1 MASRVE
7 SIKATALGLDIHRIV
22 DYGWNLYRN
31 DLPIGLGA
39 VSRNRASPSGNGSS
53 P

>member
-7 SIKATALGLDIHRIV
+7 SMKATTLGLDIHRIV
-22 DYGWNLYRN
+22 NYGWNLHRD

-39 VSRNRASPSGNGSS
+39 ASRNKASPSGNGSS